1 MDMKTLLKLMALFII
16 VSQSACK
23 KDCALIQPQIPIPLC
38 LK

>member
-1 MDMKTLLKLMALFII
+1 MDMKTSLKFMALFII

-23 KDCALIQPQIPIPLC
+23 KDCALIKPQLPIPLC